1 MCVSGDPSA
10 KDLEKLFSLGWL
22 SSQGSQSSSSWS
34 PSGLKTKR
42 KEKRKSSERKSL
54 PTSPHTQK
62 KDNLSK
68 ASETRDSKSSQI
80 KEAAAMEARIQHI
93 SQETPFKKLPKPEV
107 IQEPAV
113 GKLPKHESR
122 KGPRREAAEPELEA
136 RRKRD
141 IEHEQEERRR
151 KKGNDSTE
159 SFTSQ
164 GKNRFGSKH
173 LEKTVS
179 IRLVDIRNS
188 DSDNYFIDEGI
199 KRSPVS
205 PDVTSNTKCN
215 KASTV
220 SDTAPSAKTNGW
232 LRRASADSSHASNGP
247 EAAQLRSW
255 GKFRIPKR
263 SEKPASITEQKQA
276 ELHKP
281 LLRPLTNTPKPSYP
295 RTRLRTGTENEDYT
309 SDSKAG
315 DGELEP
321 CLKRCHSHQLRG
333 DSSLSRRYVSDI
345 IRRGVLASWW
355 RNNS

>member
-54 PTSPHTQK
+54 PNSPHTQK

-68 ASETRDSKSSQI
+68 ASETKDSKSSQI

-113 GKLPKHESR
+113 VKLPKHESR
-122 KGPRREAAEPELEA
+122 KGPRREAAESELEA

-205 PDVTSNTKCN
+205 PDVTSNTKFN

-232 LRRASADSSHASNGP
+232 LRRASADSSHASNEP
-247 EAAQLRSW
+247 EAGQLRSW

-263 SEKPASITEQKQA
+263 SEKPASIAEQKQA

-345 IRRGVLASWW
+345 IRRGVLAS
-355 RNNS
+355 

>member
-54 PTSPHTQK
+54 PNSPHTQK

-68 ASETRDSKSSQI
+68 ASETRDSKSSQL

-113 GKLPKHESR
+113 VKLPKHESR

-345 IRRGVLASWW
+345 IRRGVLAS
-355 RNNS
+355 